1 MNRDLSE
8 KWPPAKARY
17 TFPPTIRPAIQGG
30 SAAYGAVCLVGGG
43 FYGGYGDGAESLA
56 VGCGEQNRR
65 LRHPNSLHE
74 PGGHPG
80 NSHVLRKVP
89 TGSQPAPGTG

>member
-30 SAAYGAVCLVGGG
+30 SAAYGAPCAWSAEDFTVDMETARSPLRWAAVSKTGVCGTQILST
-43 FYGGYGDGAESLA
+43 SLA
-56 VGCGEQNRR
+56 ATLET
-65 LRHPNSLHE
+65 
-74 PGGHPG
+74 
-80 NSHVLRKVP
+80 P
-89 TGSQPAPGTG
+89 TF